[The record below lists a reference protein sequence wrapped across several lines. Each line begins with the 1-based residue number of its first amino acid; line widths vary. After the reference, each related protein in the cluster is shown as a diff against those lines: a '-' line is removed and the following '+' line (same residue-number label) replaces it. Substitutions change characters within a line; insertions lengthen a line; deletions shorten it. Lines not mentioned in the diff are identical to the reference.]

1 MAEDEDIR
9 KARQARALIAAR
21 QAQAATTSSLADS
34 LVALQTGIKESKE
47 QVQSKNVEIPTIA
60 LEQAVNTG
68 NTGAAIDAA
77 KAVAAAQ
84 GGSAAAQAANAITA
98 IQAASPK
105 PVLNAANIARGDT
118 IKWVGGVNG
127 SWQIIK
133 GTNVTTSSSDSNNQG
148 TGDNSGGGTIFRVIG
163 GILYANGSKYTGM
176 YQGKKYVDGIEQAE
190 DGSDGKTTYT
200 APDGKI
206 FTNLDEYNSY
216 ITQLAA
222 EDKRKAGQS
231 AYDLLFSEFDR
242 YGMGALLNDVK
253 EFIVQG
259 LSRDE
264 LLLKLR
270 ATPAYE
276 KRFAA
281 NAQRIKKGLR
291 ALSEAEY
298 INLEDQYQDV
308 MRRYGL
314 PESYYTRGD
323 MGVQQGFEK
332 FLAGDVSPLE
342 LEDRIQTGQRR
353 VLNAPKEVKDALTQF
368 YGAEL
373 GNGDILAYVLD
384 PERAI
389 ENIKRKVTAAE
400 IGAGAMQSGLKT
412 GLTRAEELEKFGVT
426 GERARTGY
434 AAIAEFL
441 PSATKLGDIY
451 AKQGLGAYDQATAE
465 QEVFGITGAAGA
477 ATKRRKLSE
486 LEQAQFSGSSGMTG
500 GALSRE
506 RAGQF

>member
-1 MAEDEDIR
+1 MAKKKKNPLSQ
-9 KARQARALIAAR
+9 KALKAALAESKKALAATKASL
-21 QAQAATTSSLADS
+21 AQAEETYTTLTTPSPA
-34 LVALQTGIKESKE
+34 A
-47 QVQSKNVEIPTIA
+47 EIPEELVRSRVTGLSNVQEEARDTLLGIA
-60 LEQAVNTG
+60 EE
-68 NTGAAIDAA
+68 
-77 KAVAAAQ
+77 Q
-84 GGSAAAQAANAITA
+84 GGGYLRTAKSAGQVVAKPTTA
-98 IQAASPK
+98 LPDGQEW
-105 PVLNAANIARGDT
+105 
-118 IKWVGGVNG
+118 KWMPRTGGGG
-127 SWQIIK
+127 SWIAVQVREPIK
-133 GTNVTTSSSDSNNQG
+133 K
-148 TGDNSGGGTIFRVIG
+148 SGGGDDDG
-163 GILYANGSKYTGM
+163 G
-176 YQGKKYVDGIEQAE
+176 
-190 DGSDGKTTYT
+190 GKTTYT

-206 FTNLDEYNSY
+206 FTDLNAYNAY
-216 ITQLAA
+216 VAQLAA

-231 AYDLLFSEFDR
+231 AWDILFGEFDR
-242 YGMGALLNDVK
+242 YGMGGLLNDVK

-298 INLEDQYQDV
+298 INLEDKYQDV

-477 ATKRRKLSE
+477 ATKRRKLAE
-486 LEQAQFSGSSGMTG
+486 LEQAQFSGTSGMTG
-500 GALSRE
+500 GALARE
-506 RAGQF
+506 RAGQFQAC

>member
-1 MAEDEDIR
+1 MAATEPVR
-9 KARQARALIAAR
+9 TLTLTGAQR
-21 QAQAATTSSLADS
+21 AQAAIQDRNKRFQDELA
-34 LVALQTGIKESKE
+34 ARAASKPTE
-47 QVQSKNVEIPTIA
+47 DPGPGHIWSYNVREGRWKKVFVGGN
-60 LEQAVNTG
+60 VNTKSG
-68 NTGAAIDAA
+68 NSD
-77 KAVAAAQ
+77 
-84 GGSAAAQAANAITA
+84 
-98 IQAASPK
+98 
-105 PVLNAANIARGDT
+105 
-118 IKWVGGVNG
+118 
-127 SWQIIK
+127 
-133 GTNVTTSSSDSNNQG
+133 NV
-148 TGDNSGGGTIFRVIG
+148 DNSGGGTIFRMIG
-163 GILYANGSKYTGM
+163 GILYANGSKYTGV
-176 YQGKKYVDGIEQAE
+176 YQGKNYVDGVEQAE
-190 DGSDGKTTYT
+190 DNSDNKTTYT

-206 FTNLDEYNSY
+206 FTNLDEYNAY
-216 ITQLAA
+216 VTQLIA
-222 EDKRKAGQS
+222 EDKRRAGQS

-373 GNGDILAYVLD
+373 GSGDILAYVLD
-384 PERAI
+384 PEKAI

-400 IGAGAMQSGLKT
+400 IGAGAMQY
-412 GLTRAEELEKFGVT
+412 
-426 GERARTGY
+426 RTY
-434 AAIAEFL
+434 Q
-441 PSATKLGDIY
+441 S
-451 AKQGLGAYDQATAE
+451 
-465 QEVFGITGAAGA
+465 
-477 ATKRRKLSE
+477 RR
-486 LEQAQFSGSSGMTG
+486 T
-500 GALSRE
+500 
-506 RAGQF
+506 